1 MSVLALCP
9 TDTLMVCFVETY
21 KGSSG
26 SPVLYV
32 GFEESELGSVHRR
45 GSRIDCSFKN
55 WLMESYHGSSGSPV
69 LYAEIEGSEPGS
81 MHRRGLRTERKFT
94 IGSVLNEKFLASL
107 SRVAVK

>member
-1 MSVLALCP
+1 MSVLALYP
-9 TDTLMVCFVETY
+9 ADTLMVCFVKTC

-45 GSRIDCSFKN
+45 GSRINCSCKN
-55 WLMESYHGSSGSPV
+55 WLVECCHGSSGSPM

-81 MHRRGLRTERKFT
+81 MHLRGLRTERKFT
-94 IGSVLNEKFLASL
+94 IGSVLNERFLASL